1 MFNQVKIG
9 AILSYVSIFI
19 TLVIGFIYTPIL
31 LNMLGKSEYG
41 LYSLAA
47 TLLAYLNI
55 LDMGLGNTI
64 IRYLSEN
71 RVTGDKEKESIYNGF
86 FLILYIIIGLM
97 TLLIGIVINS
107 YIDDLFSNT
116 LTLEELDKF
125 HSMVLIIVVSLAC
138 SFPLSVFT
146 SIINAYEKFMYIKTI
161 NIVQTILNPLIAI
174 PFLIAGYGSIMVI
187 TISCLLNIL
196 GLIFNLYYCIT
207 KLHIKFLFRKLKIKL
222 VKEMLVYSFFIFL
235 NYIMDKVYW
244 NSGQFI
250 LGIISGTVYVAI
262 YALAMQFMNVYI
274 KLSIALSGVLLPKI
288 TMMVSEENINTNRLS
303 MLMIKI
309 GRLQYIIVAYIL
321 FMFIILGKEFLFLW
335 VGNEYYEVY
344 PIVII
349 LMLGM
354 FVPLIQNTGILILQA
369 LNLNKY
375 RMTVYTCIA
384 IIDFLVSFP
393 MAKYFDGI
401 GCAITTALALFISAG
416 LIINRYYYKKI
427 NLNILLFWKNIVK
440 MTRPLIALSMIIFII
455 KANIIIIVSWKSFI
469 IESSLLTLL
478 YLFTMNRYAFNEY
491 ERSLLVNTF
500 NIVRKIKI

>member
-146 SIINAYEKFMYIKTI
+146 
-161 NIVQTILNPLIAI
+161 
-174 PFLIAGYGSIMVI
+174 
-187 TISCLLNIL
+187 
-196 GLIFNLYYCIT
+196 
-207 KLHIKFLFRKLKIKL
+207 
-222 VKEMLVYSFFIFL
+222 
-235 NYIMDKVYW
+235 
-244 NSGQFI
+244 
-250 LGIISGTVYVAI
+250 
-262 YALAMQFMNVYI
+262 
-274 KLSIALSGVLLPKI
+274 
-288 TMMVSEENINTNRLS
+288 
-303 MLMIKI
+303 
-309 GRLQYIIVAYIL
+309 
-321 FMFIILGKEFLFLW
+321 
-335 VGNEYYEVY
+335 
-344 PIVII
+344 
-349 LMLGM
+349 
-354 FVPLIQNTGILILQA
+354 
-369 LNLNKY
+369 
-375 RMTVYTCIA
+375 
-384 IIDFLVSFP
+384 
-393 MAKYFDGI
+393 
-401 GCAITTALALFISAG
+401 
-416 LIINRYYYKKI
+416 
-427 NLNILLFWKNIVK
+427 
-440 MTRPLIALSMIIFII
+440 
-455 KANIIIIVSWKSFI
+455 
-469 IESSLLTLL
+469 
-478 YLFTMNRYAFNEY
+478 
-491 ERSLLVNTF
+491 
-500 NIVRKIKI
+500 